1 MSSSLDAYLGSQA
14 GQDPLKKQVA
24 DLVRQLCAASVKL
37 RNTII
42 AGGSGKSLGSTRG
55 ETNAD
60 GDVQKQLDVLA
71 DTVFLEAAR
80 ASAIAFFGSEEQ
92 EDAVVLDRN
101 APLAIAIDPL
111 DGSSNIDTNV
121 SVGTI
126 FSILPV
132 EDAHREDPGAVFRQP
147 GSRQL
152 AAGFFI
158 YGPQLLLVLS
168 MGNGTSVFIFSPSF
182 GGFVELKGN
191 VEIPEKASEFAVNAS
206 NYRHWDPSIRS
217 YVDDLLA
224 GEEGPRERNFN
235 MRWIGSMVA
244 DGYRILQR
252 GGVFL
257 YPGDARKGYAKGRL
271 RLLYEANPVAFC
283 VENAGGAATD
293 GVTRILDIVPEGLH
307 DRTPVVFGAR
317 REVERIGR
325 YVADPAAMSERSP
338 LFGKRSLFRA

>member
-14 GQDPLKKQVA
+14 GHDPLKTQVA

-37 RNTII
+37 RDTII
-42 AGGSGKSLGSTRG
+42 AGGSGESLGSTRG

-71 DTVFLEAAR
+71 DSVFLEAAKT
-80 ASAIAFFGSEEQ
+80 SAVAFFGSEEQ

-132 EDAHREDPGAVFRQP
+132 EEEHRDDPGSVYRQP
-147 GSRQL
+147 GSKQL

-168 MGNGTSVFIFSPSF
+168 MGDGTGVFIFAPSS
-182 GGFVELKGN
+182 GDFVEMTGRAQ
-191 VEIPEKASEFAVNAS
+191 IPEKASEFAINAS

-224 GEEGPRERNFN
+224 GEDGPREKNFN

-271 RLLYEANPVAFC
+271 RLLYEASPVAFC

-293 GVTRILDIVPEGLH
+293 GKTRILEIIPQGLH
-307 DRTPVVFGAR
+307 DRTPLVFGAR
-317 REVERIGR
+317 REVELIGR
-325 YVADPAAMSERSP
+325 TVADSSARSERSP
-338 LFGKRSLFRA
+338 LFGK

>member
-14 GQDPLKKQVA
+14 GTDPLRLKVA
-24 DLVRQLCAASVKL
+24 DLVRHLCGASVKL

-42 AGGSGKSLGSTRG
+42 AGGSGESLGSTRG

-60 GDVQKQLDVLA
+60 GDVQKQLDVMA
-71 DTVFLEAAR
+71 DKVFLDAAK
-80 ASAIAFFGSEEQ
+80 ASAVAFFGSEEQ
-92 EDAVVLDRN
+92 DDAIVLDPA

-126 FSILPV
+126 FSVLPV
-132 EDAHREDPGAVFRQP
+132 DEAHRADPGSVFCQP
-147 GSRQL
+147 GSKQL

-168 MGNGTSVFIFSPSF
+168 MGQGTGVFIFSPSF
-182 GGFVELKGN
+182 GGFVELNGGAQ
-191 VEIPEKASEFAVNAS
+191 IPEKASEFAINAS
-206 NYRHWDPSIRS
+206 NYRHWDPQIRS

-224 GEEGPRERNFN
+224 GQEGPRERDFN

-271 RLLYEANPVAFC
+271 RLLYEASPVAFC
-283 VENAGGAATD
+283 VENAGGSATD
-293 GVTRILDIVPEGLH
+293 GTTRILDIVPQGLH
-307 DRTPVVFGAR
+307 DRTPLVFGAK

-325 YVADPAAMSERSP
+325 YVTDPSAMSERSP